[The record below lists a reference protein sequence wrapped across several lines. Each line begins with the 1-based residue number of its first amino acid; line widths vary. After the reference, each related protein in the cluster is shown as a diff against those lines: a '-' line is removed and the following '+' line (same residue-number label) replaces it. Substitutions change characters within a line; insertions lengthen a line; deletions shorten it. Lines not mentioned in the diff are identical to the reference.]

1 MSSSRSGLPQRLSR
15 RELLQ
20 LGAFGAVIGYRALG
34 TPATAQTPG
43 PPQGPAAT
51 PPPSAFITR
60 AADGRYTLILP
71 AVEMG
76 QGIATVLAAVVAQE
90 LGLAHPDELIV
101 EAAPRAAVY
110 RTRGAGAQTTAA
122 SASMYHWYLPL
133 RRAARAVRAS
143 VDASPP
149 DDTPLRPKAIAPAGN
164 RYAADIVGGVHGYGV
179 DVVREGMLHAAVS
192 MDPRGSREPTAANTD
207 AARAIK
213 GVVDVVRIPGGVAV
227 LARSHWTA
235 ERAAAALQLE
245 WPEQAA
251 PADVHATLFAALDA
265 SAGIA
270 AVERKPASETP
281 TPGRPPLRTLSARYT
296 VPYLAHAALEP
307 LACTAEWQA
316 GRCHVWLGT
325 QSPDL
330 VARDIAAAMGVEP
343 DDIEIHNLPIGGSF
357 GRRVIGNDVAVQAAR
372 LARHAGKP
380 VKLIWS
386 REQDLHHD
394 RFRPAVV
401 ASLVADVDS
410 RGRPHALRAKVCGSD
425 WIAETGRARP
435 QMQALVNTQGLSDLS
450 YEIPR
455 LDVRFVEAP
464 TPVQI
469 GPWRSIGHGFSVF
482 FIESFIDELAV
493 AAGRDPLDYRSGL
506 LPAGSAGHSVIEAVR
521 RSSGWSRRAD
531 QADVDWGVSLQF
543 GWNTWIAVVTR
554 VQRRRG
560 AVAVSDIWAA
570 VDCGVA
576 INPPGVVKQIEGG
589 LNFGLSAALFEQITL
604 DGAGAR
610 QSNFHDYRLLR
621 FDEAPTLHVEL
632 ISSGR
637 ELVGGIG
644 ECATS
649 AVMPSVANALA
660 ALDRRRIRRLPLT
673 EA

>member
-1 MSSSRSGLPQRLSR
+1 MSSSRSGSPQRLSR

-20 LGAFGAVIGYRALG
+20 LGAVGAVIGYRALG
-34 TPATAQTPG
+34 TPATAQT
-43 PPQGPAAT
+43 QGPSQASVPA

-71 AVEMG
+71 TVEMG

-101 EAAPRAAVY
+101 QAAPRAAVY

-133 RRAARAVRAS
+133 RQAARAVRAAQA
-143 VDASPP
+143 ASPP
-149 DDTPLRPKAIAPAGN
+149 YSTPLRPQSIAPAGN
-164 RYAADIVGGVHGYGV
+164 RHAAQIAEGSHGYGV
-179 DVVREGMLHAAVS
+179 DVVREGMLHAAVA
-192 MDPRGSREPTAANTD
+192 MDPRGTREPSVANTD
-207 AARAIK
+207 AARAVS
-213 GVVDVVRIPGGVAV
+213 GVVDVVAIPGGIAV
-227 LARSHWTA
+227 LARSHWIA
-235 ERAAAALQLE
+235 QRGAASLQPE
-245 WPEQAA
+245 WPQQVA
-251 PADVHATLFAALDA
+251 PPDVHPTLFAALEA
-265 SAGIA
+265 SPGVA
-270 AVERKPASETP
+270 AIERKPATEAP
-281 TPGRPPLRTLSARYT
+281 TLDRPRLRTLSARYV

-316 GRCHVWLGT
+316 ARCHVWLGT

-330 VARDIAAAMGVEP
+330 VARDVAAAMGIEA
-343 DDIEIHNLPIGGSF
+343 DDVEIHNLPLGGSF

-401 ASLVADVDS
+401 ATLAADVDA
-410 RGRPHALRAKVCGSD
+410 RGRPQALRAKLCGSD
-425 WIAETGRARP
+425 WLAETGRARP

-450 YEIPR
+450 YDIPQ
-455 LDVRFVEAP
+455 LDVRFIEAA
-464 TPVQI
+464 TPVPI

-521 RSSGWSRRAD
+521 RRSGWSRRAD
-531 QADVDWGVSLQF
+531 EQDVGWGFSLQF

-560 AVAVSDIWAA
+560 AISVSDIWAA

-576 INPPGVVKQIEGG
+576 INPPGVAKQIEGG
-589 LNFGLSAALFEQITL
+589 LNFGLSAAMFEAITL
-604 DGAGAR
+604 DANGAR
-610 QSNFHDYRLLR
+610 QSNFHEYRLLR

-632 ISSGR
+632 ISTGR

-649 AVMPSVANALA
+649 AVMPSVANAMA
-660 ALDRRRIRRLPLT
+660 ALDRHRARRLPLI